1 MFNKKTTLTGQSAEK
16 NRLMVERVE
25 GLYKKAHRASLGRY
39 KFYKATMYLKYCLR
53 NLHFNLLDDRTG
65 EPIRKTDLAYAI
77 LTEFIE
83 DLEKIRKEI

>member
-1 MFNKKTTLTGQSAEK
+1 MKAAMN

-39 KFYKATMYLKYCLR
+39 KFYKATMYLKYYLC
-53 NLHFNLLDDRTG
+53 NLHFNLLDARTG

-83 DLEKIRKEI
+83 ELEKIREEL